1 MMNDKVVMKLNQV
14 TRSFIMGEV
23 IVEALKETSL
33 EVYQGELLVILGPSG
48 SGKSTLLNIVG
59 GMDLPSSGELFFNG
73 ENLSQA
79 GDTSCLKITK
89 KPVGYQPT

>member
-73 ENLSQA
+73 EILSQA